1 MSKSHG
7 YFRKCGVEGAVDE
20 VVDDLTSSPF
30 YHKTID
36 SNRYSVEMLSQ
47 NLIEK
52 LIVPST
58 ETVAHTQLPLILK
71 DFLFHPLH
79 ITEN

>member
-7 YFRKCGVEGAVDE
+7 YFRKCGVEGTVDE
-20 VVDDLTSSPF
+20 VVNDLTSSPF

-36 SNRYSVEMLSQ
+36 SNRYSVEVLSQ
-47 NLIEK
+47 NLNKK

-58 ETVAHTQLPLILK
+58 ETVDHTQLPLIPK
-71 DFLFHPLH
+71 DFLFRPLH